1 LSVNNVCYIIDCY
14 LLFDV
19 CIIETWRRIILKE
32 QGVISKK
39 FLHIFNRSSRRLLI
53 TVSFIILS
61 VACSSALEKMG
72 NDDLSQIS
80 GQSGV
85 TIILDEFKIT
95 TELGLLAIGGEDGLG
110 IPAAPDGAYFVF
122 QNDRILEMDVERGSF
137 DFDVFTQGSDYI
149 INGDVIIPAGTT
161 ASRIDFGSALFNI
174 NMSDA
179 ILTLKFA
186 NNPEGNTG
194 DGITEFSKT
203 VCNFALNGSMVN
215 IKSDDVKMYIFSH

>member
-1 LSVNNVCYIIDCY
+1 MIIGNV
-14 LLFDV
+14 LN
-19 CIIETWRRIILKE
+19 ILNVSISRFFIA
-32 QGVISKK
+32 VI
-39 FLHIFNRSSRRLLI
+39 FAVF
-53 TVSFIILS
+53 S
-61 VACSSALEKMG
+61 VADTSALEKMG

-85 TIILDEFKIT
+85 TIILEDFKVT
-95 TELGLLAIGGEDGLG
+95 TELGLFAIGGEDGLG
-110 IPAAPDGAYFVF
+110 IPAAPNGAYFVF

-137 DFDVFTQGSDYI
+137 DFDIFTQDTDYVV
-149 INGDVIIPAGTT
+149 NGDVIIPAGTS
-161 ASRIDFGSALFNI
+161 ASRIDFGEALFNI

-186 NNPEGNTG
+186 NNPKGNAG

-203 VCNFALNGSMVN
+203 VCNFALDGSTVN

>member
-1 LSVNNVCYIIDCY
+1 MN
-14 LLFDV
+14 
-19 CIIETWRRIILKE
+19 
-32 QGVISKK
+32 SKK
-39 FLHIFNRSSRRLLI
+39 FHDIFKLSSRRFLI
-53 TVSFIILS
+53 AFAFIILS
-61 VACSSALEKMG
+61 VACSSALEKLE
-72 NDDLSQIS
+72 NDALSQIS

-85 TIILDEFKIT
+85 TIILDDFKIT
-95 TELGLLAIGGEDGLG
+95 TEMGLFSIGGEDGLG

-137 DFDVFTQGSDYI
+137 DFDVFTQGADYI
-149 INGDVIIPAGTT
+149 VNGDVIIPAGTT
-161 ASRIDFGSALFNI
+161 ASRIDFGEALFNI

-186 NNPEGNTG
+186 NNPEGNPG

-203 VCNFALNGSMVN
+203 VCNFALNGSTVS

>member
-1 LSVNNVCYIIDCY
+1 M
-14 LLFDV
+14 
-19 CIIETWRRIILKE
+19 
-32 QGVISKK
+32 K
-39 FLHIFNRSSRRLLI
+39 FLNIYSQSSRRLLI
-53 TVSFIILS
+53 TVTFIILS
-61 VACSSALEKMG
+61 VAFASALEKLE

-85 TIILDEFKIT
+85 TIILEDFKVT
-95 TELGLLAIGGEDGLG
+95 TEMGLFAIGGEDGLG

-137 DFDVFTQGSDYI
+137 DFDVFTQDTNYVV
-149 INGDVIIPAGTT
+149 NGDVVIPAGTS
-161 ASRIDFGSALFNI
+161 ASRIDFGEALFNI

-186 NNPEGNTG
+186 NNPEGKPG
-194 DGITEFSKT
+194 DGVTEFSKT
-203 VCNFALNGSMVN
+203 VCNFALNGSTVS